1 MCFLL
6 LYGSAPGA
14 GHGSGPIGGHTLK
27 ANLAVLVLLVVA
39 AFSTSAQ
46 QTTRMAASQS
56 TAEPD
61 VQFIQNLIAEYASA
75 ADHADAALASQIW
88 SHSPDASF
96 IYPEGHAHGV
106 AETTDD
112 VYRHAMG
119 DTFSQRKLTI
129 HSPSIHVYGD
139 TAWSEFYWDFH
150 ANFRSSGAPFESKGR
165 ETQIYQKQE
174 GHWFIIHVHYSGMPA
189 AVLGLKE
196 REFIEHLCQILLG
209 RVVIFPMSLYSKIAE
224 DRHLY
229 SHS

>member
-1 MCFLL
+1 
-6 LYGSAPGA
+6 
-14 GHGSGPIGGHTLK
+14 LK

-56 TAEPD
+56 TAEAD

-106 AETTDD
+106 AEITDD

-150 ANFRSSGAPFESKGR
+150 ANFRSNGAPFESKGR

-189 AVLGLKE
+189 AALGLK
-196 REFIEHLCQILLG
+196 R
-209 RVVIFPMSLYSKIAE
+209 R
-224 DRHLY
+224 
-229 SHS
+229 